1 MILELAPRQE
11 AARQKREAELMAAGH
26 LKVETPAQRARRE
39 AREREAQVLKRVV
52 AVDTARALLGG
63 KGE

>member
-1 MILELAPRQE
+1 
-11 AARQKREAELMAAGH
+11 MAAGH